1 MVRGTLTVWAVVALL
16 ALPAAARVRP
26 AVHAGTWYP
35 ADPGVLRERIEGLLE
50 RAGPPP
56 EVPGAFVALVGPH
69 AGLRYSGRVA
79 AHGYRLFREHPAR
92 RVVLIGPSHYASF
105 EGVALPAPDVEAYAT
120 PLGGLPL
127 DRDALGRLR
136 SAPGFDG
143 PAAAHGPEHSLEM
156 HAIFL
161 AAVQPGVRL
170 VPLVVG
176 RLGADERVRAL
187 ARTLRSILGPG
198 DRVVVSCDF
207 THYGPRYGYV
217 PFRARVPERLARLL
231 ERAMEPLLRAD
242 LPGFTRHLRE
252 TGDTICGREPVRLLL
267 ALLPP
272 GSRGV
277 RLAWDTS
284 GRITG
289 DYRNS
294 VTYVALAYGAPGP
307 WAARAGPLGPAE
319 QRQALRMARRAIE
332 VYLETGR
339 VPDAR
344 ALGVPDAPVW
354 YRSRAVFVTL
364 KRGRRLRG
372 CIGHVLPVRPLWQD
386 IRDSAIAAAVRDPR
400 FPPVSREELDALRIE
415 VSVLTRPVP
424 VDGPEGFVPGR
435 HGVILEV
442 GGRRAVFL
450 PQVAAER
457 GWDRETTLSHLARK
471 AGLPPDA
478 WRRPDARFR
487 VFEAQVFGET

>member
-1 MVRGTLTVWAVVALL
+1 MTRGKLEIFAIIALL
-16 ALPAAARVRP
+16 ASPAAGRVRP

-35 ADPGVLRERIEGLLE
+35 AEPEVLRERIEALLE
-50 RAGPPP
+50 QAGPA
-56 EVPGAFVALVGPH
+56 EVPGEFVALVGPH

-79 AHGYRLFREHPAR
+79 AHGYRLFRERPAR
-92 RVVLIGPSHYASF
+92 RVILIGPSHYASF
-105 EGVALPAPDVEAYAT
+105 EGVALPAPDVDAYAT
-120 PLGGLPL
+120 PLGELPL
-127 DRDALGRLR
+127 DAGALGRLR
-136 SAPGFDG
+136 GRPGFGG
-143 PAAAHGPEHSLEM
+143 PASAHDPEHSLEM
-156 HAIFL
+156 HAVFL

-176 RLGADERVRAL
+176 RLGGDDRVRAL
-187 ARTLRSILGPG
+187 ARTLRSILEPG

-217 PFRARVPERLARLL
+217 PFRRRVPEGL
-231 ERAMEPLLRAD
+231 ERLMEGAVEPLLRAD

-267 ALLPP
+267 ALLPE
-272 GSRGV
+272 GARGV

-294 VTYVALAYGAPGP
+294 VTYVTVAYGAPRS
-307 WAARAGPLGPAE
+307 WAARAAPLGPGE
-319 QRQALRMARRAIE
+319 QQEALRMARRALEIF
-332 VYLETGR
+332 LETGR

-354 YRSRAVFVTL
+354 YEPRAVFVTL
-364 KRGRRLRG
+364 KRGHRLRG
-372 CIGHVLPVRPLWQD
+372 CIGHILPVQPLWQD
-386 IRDSAIAAAVRDPR
+386 LRDNAIAAAARDPR
-400 FPPVSREELDALRIE
+400 FPPVTREELDTLRIE
-415 VSVLTRPVP
+415 VSVLTRPRPVP
-424 VDGPEGFVPGR
+424 GPEGFVPGR

-450 PQVAAER
+450 PQVAVEQ
-457 GWDRETTLSHLARK
+457 GWDREATLSHLARK

-478 WRRPDARFR
+478 WRRPDARFQ

>member
-1 MVRGTLTVWAVVALL
+1 MRGFRTLFVLWLGLL
-16 ALPAAARVRP
+16 GALPAAGRVRP

-35 ADPGVLRERIEGLLE
+35 ADGAVLRERIEALLGQVE
-50 RAGPPP
+50 PAR
-56 EVPGAFVALVGPH
+56 VPGEFVALVGPH

-79 AHGYRLFREHPAR
+79 AHGYRLFRERPAR
-92 RVVLIGPSHYASF
+92 RVILIGPSHYASF

-120 PLGGLPL
+120 PLGNLPL
-127 DRDALGRLR
+127 DREALGRLR
-136 SAPGFDG
+136 GRDGFGG

-161 AAVQPGVRL
+161 AAVQPGVPL
-170 VPLVVG
+170 VPLLVG
-176 RLGADERVRAL
+176 RLGDDASVRRPAE
-187 ARTLRSILGPG
+187 AVRSILEPG

-217 PFRARVPERLARLL
+217 PFRQRVTEGLDRLMEGAV
-231 ERAMEPLLRAD
+231 EPLLRAD
-242 LPGFTRHLRE
+242 LPGFTQHLRE

-267 ALLPP
+267 ALLPE
-272 GSRGV
+272 GARGV

-289 DYRNS
+289 DHRNS
-294 VTYVALAYGAPGP
+294 VTYVTVAYGAPGS
-307 WAARAGPLGPAE
+307 WAGGAAPLGPEE
-319 QRQALRMARRAIE
+319 QRQALRLARRTLEIF
-332 VYLETGR
+332 LETGR

-344 ALGVPDAPVW
+344 ALGVPDGPVW
-354 YRSRAVFVTL
+354 HEPRAVFVTL
-364 KRGRRLRG
+364 KRDQRLRG
-372 CIGHVLPVRPLWQD
+372 CIGHILPVQPLWQD
-386 IRDSAIAAAVRDPR
+386 IRDNAIAAAVRDPR
-400 FPPVSREELDALRIE
+400 FPPVSRDELDRLRIE
-415 VSVLTRPVP
+415 VSVLTRPRRVS
-424 VDGPEGFVPGR
+424 GPDGFVPGR

-450 PQVAAER
+450 PQVAVEQ

-471 AGLPPDA
+471 AGLPADA
-478 WRRPDARFR
+478 WKRADARFQ